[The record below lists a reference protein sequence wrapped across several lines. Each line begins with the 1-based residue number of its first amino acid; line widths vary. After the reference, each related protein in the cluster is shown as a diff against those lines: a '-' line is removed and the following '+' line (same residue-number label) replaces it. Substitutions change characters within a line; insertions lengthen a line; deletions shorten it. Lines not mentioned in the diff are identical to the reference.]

1 MTEIVIIE
9 REPATP
15 RDKDINR
22 DEFGY
27 FLENDPELQ
36 MAFMACLKAAGIE
49 WTDEQVAECTFRAKY
64 GENIDDLMQYWRQQQ
79 ALRDPENP
87 EHQRAVAVHLAVQK
101 FQHRQ
106 RQQQQIRVAV

>member
-1 MTEIVIIE
+1 MTEPVYIE

-27 FLENDPELQ
+27 FLENNPELQ

-79 ALRDPENP
+79 ALRDPSNS

-101 FQHRQ
+101 WKHRQ